1 VLNQQGTAGNDVIE
15 AGTTSI
21 LSGKAGNDILIGS
34 NSNEILA
41 GGLGNDT
48 LTGGAGFDT
57 FHFAS
62 RLEGIDTLTDFN
74 VSQDIIQ
81 VSGAGF
87 GGGLIAGESISSAQF
102 SISLGSVTAS
112 TRFIFDKP
120 TGKLFFDIDGS
131 GSNSSVQ
138 FASLTA
144 NLGLTED
151 NIFVA

>member
-1 VLNQQGTAGNDVIE
+1 
-15 AGTTSI
+15 
-21 LSGKAGNDILIGS
+21 
-34 NSNEILA
+34 
-41 GGLGNDT
+41 
-48 LTGGAGFDT
+48 
-57 FHFAS
+57 
-62 RLEGIDTLTDFN
+62 